1 MVNSDIIGCGVRGN
15 ILQNFES
22 ILLQFPTA
30 SAAGGRRKNRA
41 RGEKESTKGDGSS
54 SFLSFL
60 FLSTSASQAISF
72 LSLQQTASY
81 ALESRSDARPSDTD
95 DENPFI

>member
-1 MVNSDIIGCGVRGN
+1 MVNSDINGCGVRAN

-30 SAAGGRRKNRA
+30 SAAGGRSKNRA
-41 RGEKESTKGDGSS
+41 RGEEESTKGDGYS
-54 SFLSFL
+54 SFHSFL
-60 FLSTSASQAISF
+60 FLSTSVSQAISF